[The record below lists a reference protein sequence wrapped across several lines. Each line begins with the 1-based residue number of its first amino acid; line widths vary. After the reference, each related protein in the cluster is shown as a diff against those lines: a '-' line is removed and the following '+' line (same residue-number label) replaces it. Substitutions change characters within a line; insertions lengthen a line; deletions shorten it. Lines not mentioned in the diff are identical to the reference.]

1 MESLTVKAQNLIFVC
16 RCLYLSL
23 FVFICLYLS
32 IFVFICLYL
41 SGFVLFCLDLFLKG
55 SILIK
60 YMLF

>member
-1 MESLTVKAQNLIFVC
+1 METLTVKAQNLIFVC

-23 FVFICLYLS
+23 FVY
-32 IFVFICLYL
+32 ICLYL

>member
-16 RCLYLSL
+16 RWQNLSL
-23 FVFICLYLS
+23 FVY
-32 IFVFICLYL
+32 ICLYL
-41 SGFVLFCLDLFLKG
+41 SGFFIDLFLKG

>member
-1 MESLTVKAQNLIFVC
+1 MESLIVKAQNLIFVC

-23 FVFICLYLS
+23 
-32 IFVFICLYL
+32 FVFICLYL

>member
-23 FVFICLYLS
+23 FVY

>member
-23 FVFICLYLS
+23 FVY
-32 IFVFICLYL
+32 ICLYL

>member
-16 RCLYLSL
+16 R
-23 FVFICLYLS
+23 CLYLS